1 MKADPASPRR
11 HPAALASIVIAS
23 LAVTALAVV
32 TIAYLLGWVPARGGL
47 PSAPGSMA
55 APGQQ
60 VVGTVQQGGVDLLP
74 GETLVAPAGEP
85 TAAAKPPPP
94 ERPRPAVADERPAP
108 TDRNP

>member
-1 MKADPASPRR
+1 MKDELVSTRR

-47 PSAPGSMA
+47 PRAPGRMA

-60 VVGTVQQGGVDLLP
+60 VAATVHEGGVGLLP
-74 GETLVAPAGEP
+74 GVTLVAPAGEATP
-85 TAAAKPPPP
+85 GSAAGPRDPPLP
-94 ERPRPAVADERPAP
+94 
-108 TDRNP
+108 DRSNKR